1 MFSEADRLLIHNL
14 SLLGVLTLL
23 ILLAAA
29 IEWQAGGFQK
39 RTGIACDVRLGLGE
53 TTLSRD
59 HATAIF
65 RIYQETLTN
74 VIRHARATRVSILLQ
89 AQENRLIL
97 EVKDN
102 GRGITEEETRGA
114 KAFGL
119 IGMRERV
126 LALKG
131 ELAISG
137 RPARQPPSP

>member
-1 MFSEADRLLIHNL
+1 
-14 SLLGVLTLL
+14 
-23 ILLAAA
+23 
-29 IEWQAGGFQK
+29 
-39 RTGIACDVRLGLGE
+39 
-53 TTLSRD
+53 
-59 HATAIF
+59 
-65 RIYQETLTN
+65 

-119 IGMRERV
+119 IGMREWV

-137 RPARQPPSP
+137 RPGQGTTVTVTVPFNTRENEP